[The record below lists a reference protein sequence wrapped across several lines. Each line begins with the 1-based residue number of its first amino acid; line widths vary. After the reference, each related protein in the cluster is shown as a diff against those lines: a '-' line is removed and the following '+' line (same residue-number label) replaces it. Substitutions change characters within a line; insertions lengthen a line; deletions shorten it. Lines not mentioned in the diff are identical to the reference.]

1 MTAAAG
7 TSPEMW
13 RAGVGFF
20 TPGTPMASD
29 AGLEVITEPRRDP
42 ATMRDVLRDAGYAGE
57 RIVVMVSSDQP
68 VQSAQG
74 AVLLDVLHKL
84 GMNVDYQVMDWGT
97 VVQRRASKEPPAKG
111 GWNMFITG
119 WNGLDMTTPITNQ
132 TLRANG
138 GKAWFGWP
146 DLPTV
151 QTLIDAWLEAPDLA
165 AQQRIA
171 ADLQR
176 EAFQQVPYLPTGQY
190 FTRTACRRDI
200 VDIPQGQFV
209 FWNVRRA

>member
-1 MTAAAG
+1 
-7 TSPEMW
+7 MW

-138 GKAWFGWP
+138 AKAWFGWP

-209 FWNVRRA
+209 FWNVRRV